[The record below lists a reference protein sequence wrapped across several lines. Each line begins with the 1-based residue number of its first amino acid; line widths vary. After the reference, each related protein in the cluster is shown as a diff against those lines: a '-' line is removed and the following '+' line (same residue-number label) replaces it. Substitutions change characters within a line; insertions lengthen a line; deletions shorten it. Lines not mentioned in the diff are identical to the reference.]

1 MIQIHT
7 HTPEA
12 GTVGELV
19 AQVPQAVKVLQRHG
33 IDFCCGGHK
42 LLADVCARAGVPVA
56 TLLAEVAEEAAPQ
69 NAIAWTTLPLTDV
82 VDEIER
88 RFHRPLDA
96 ELPRLQQMAQKVL
109 RVHGE
114 KDPARFTA
122 LAATVDALVV
132 DLVPHLQ
139 KEEMVLFPFIRRGQ
153 GAQTNGP
160 VAVMHMEHEA
170 VGELLVRLAALT
182 DNFTPPLLAC
192 NTWRALYQGLA
203 DLDRDTRE
211 HIHVENNI
219 LFPRALRGDAA

>member
-1 MIQIHT
+1 MMKVHT
-7 HTPEA
+7 DTPDT

-19 AQVPQAVKVLQRHG
+19 ARIPQAVRVLQRHG

-42 LLADVCARAGVPVA
+42 LLADVCASAGVSVV
-56 TLLAEVAEEAAPQ
+56 TLLDEVSAEAAP
-69 NAIAWTTLPLTDV
+69 ADGFAWTTAPLTNV

-96 ELPRLQQMAQKVL
+96 ELPRLQAMAQKVL

-114 KDPARFTA
+114 KDPARFAA
-122 LAATVDALVV
+122 LAQTVDELIA
-132 DLVPHLQ
+132 DLLPHLQ
-139 KEEMVLFPFIRRGQ
+139 KEEMILFPMIRQGRGADV
-153 GAQTNGP
+153 GGP
-160 VAVMHMEHEA
+160 VSVMHEEHEA
-170 VGELLVRLAALT
+170 VGALLVKLATLT
-182 DNFTPPLLAC
+182 DNFTPPLIAC

-219 LFPRALRGDAA
+219 LFLRALKS